1 MNNMTQKFLKTVVLV
16 VVLMTSAQ
24 AAATKVLGL
33 HVIDKNYL
41 MVHFRDGE
49 VHYRDDG
56 TGPSAYLGHSFSEGD
71 DTLLVFGERLKADR
85 AQQAALWRISSSDDK
100 GFGIV
105 RPQHVWRKSKPMNT
119 DHTLTSELDHWL
131 FLQLPKSMKQGCTYT
146 VTIPKGIGT
155 DETSLSVCFDIW
167 NTRSEAVHVNIIGY
181 VPSEKTHAADLYQWL
196 GDGGQRDY
204 KAFEGRK
211 VFLYDVDRQVKQDV
225 GTVKFWKPAA
235 ASEQEAGKKALIGTD
250 VWNID
255 FQGSV
260 PGRYRLVVEDVGCS
274 MDFDISPN
282 VYFEPYRYSVR
293 GYYYMRL
300 GEPKDPEHVWPIP
313 RQPQFIPDEDP
324 KELTVYKTDLTPW
337 SPEWRAL
344 RTDVWDEPHFK
355 KPEAS
360 IFWKHRLPG
369 NPVNTVVRGG
379 HSDAFDWDRHLA
391 HVSNIYDMLL
401 PFILSGGRLIDDNLG
416 IRESG
421 NGIPD
426 LIDEAR
432 NEVDF
437 FLSIRD
443 GEAYSQGVTNP
454 SSDWTVMY
462 QAGCTTMAAWANA
475 ANCAV
480 LGEAF
485 RLQRNDSLQQY
496 YTAEAIKAFRF
507 AEKQENQQLDDMQ
520 DVGSIQMRGR
530 DFRQLAAAFLY
541 NLTGE
546 QQWEDIFAEESMIK
560 TPQSPLFSK
569 GRQGFFGIGVTNQF
583 GARDVPFCQLW
594 AAAAYLTCPHHRH
607 HATLYDNLRSS
618 INAQAESYNISHMT
632 ERPSR
637 RSANDSRWQ
646 VSQNLQLVM
655 LAHYMAD
662 NDARKHELEHVMFTE
677 AGWAMGRNPGNI
689 VEMTGLGE
697 RHITDCYTTGRN
709 DGAPECHP
717 GQTPFNGTETWSP
730 GHNGGDAQVIL
741 KYCYPAWADGGWPR
755 QESYFNQR
763 YFWVNGEFTP
773 RETMR
778 GKMALLGYLNAIAQQ
793 QKPILVLYENDVHCA
808 IDGYA
813 RLAGMREVLASGDSL
828 SVALVSCGDFLQ
840 GGVAGSISKG
850 QYIVDILRHMNYDA
864 IGLGNHE
871 FDYGVPRMNEL
882 LSQVKAPVV
891 CANFFEA
898 GSPIPFFAPY
908 VIRQYGGRR
917 VGFVGVVTS
926 EAMRAEAYSFY
937 DDNGHL
943 LYDLKPMDVARIVQQ
958 AVDEARSE
966 GADIVVLIS
975 HLGEEPIPN
984 HLNSHDVVSRTRGI
998 DVVLDG
1004 HSHSAIE
1011 QSEVPNLDGRMVP
1024 VSQTGTQFQNI
1035 GKLLITPDGKCTT
1048 GLIPIKDAIYRQPR
1062 VKAVTDSINALMK
1075 QVTEREICRSDFDL
1089 SIYEADGKTRRVR
1102 MAETNIGDLVADA
1115 FRTVMKTD
1123 IGLQNGGGIRNSIA
1137 KGAITYGRVLDA
1149 LPFGN
1154 LLISLEATGQQ
1165 IVDMLQKCATY
1176 DVEDGSFPQVS
1187 GLQFKIHQTANGR
1200 SVSDVAV
1207 LDAAAGQYQPIDLSR
1222 RYSIATT
1229 EYTVKGGFYDTLK
1242 SCRVLT
1248 ATSQNYCDCLV
1259 DFLRTFNGGKL
1270 PEIYAKPQNRITLI
1284 KE

>member
-1 MNNMTQKFLKTVVLV
+1 MNDMTQKFLKTVILLA
-16 VVLMTSAQ
+16 VLMTAAP

-33 HVIDKNYL
+33 RVIDKNYL
-41 MVHFRDGE
+41 MLHFRDGE

-71 DTLLVFGERLKADR
+71 DTLLVFGERLKAER

-100 GFGIV
+100 AFGTV
-105 RPQHVWRKSKPMNT
+105 RPQHVWRKTKPMNF

-131 FLQLPKSMKQGCTYT
+131 FLQLPKAMKQGCTYT
-146 VTIPKGIGT
+146 VTIPKGIGA
-155 DETSLSVCFDIW
+155 DETSLSICFDIW
-167 NTRSEAVHVNIIGY
+167 NQQSEAVHVNIIGY
-181 VPSEKTHAADLYQWL
+181 VPSEQTHAADLYQWL

-204 KAFEGRK
+204 KDFEGRQ
-211 VFLYDVDRQVKQDV
+211 VYLYNVKTQEKLNA

-235 ASEQEAGKKALIGTD
+235 ALEQEAGKKALIGTD

-255 FQGSV
+255 FRTAAS
-260 PGRYRLVVEDVGCS
+260 GRYRLVVEDVGCS

-282 VYFEPYRYSVR
+282 VYYEPYRYSVR

-300 GEPKDPEHVWPIP
+300 GEPKDPEHVWPVP

-324 KELTVYKTDLTPW
+324 VDFTVYKTDLTPW
-337 SPEWRAL
+337 SPEWRQL
-344 RTDVWDEPHFK
+344 RMDVWDEPHFK
-355 KPEAS
+355 KAEAS

-369 NPVNTVVRGG
+369 NPVNTIVKGG

-401 PFILSGGRLIDDNLG
+401 PFILSDGRLIDDNLG

-454 SSDWTVMY
+454 CSDWTVMF

-480 LGEAF
+480 LAEAF
-485 RLQRNDSLQQY
+485 RLQPNDSLRQY
-496 YTAEAIKAFRF
+496 YTTEAIKAFRF
-507 AEKQENQQLDDMQ
+507 AEKQENQQLDDLQ

-546 QQWEDIFAEESMIK
+546 QEWETAFAEESMVKSPI
-560 TPQSPLFSK
+560 SPLFSK
-569 GRQGFFGIGVTNQF
+569 GRQGFFGIGVTNRHDA
-583 GARDVPFCQLW
+583 GDVPYCQVW
-594 AAAAYLTCPHHRH
+594 AAAAYLTCPHPRH
-607 HATLYDNLRSS
+607 HATLYDNLRAS
-618 INAQAESYNISHMT
+618 IIAQAESYNISHMA

-655 LAHYMAD
+655 LAHYLAD
-662 NDARKHELEHVMFTE
+662 PTRKRELEHVMFTE

-730 GHNGGDAQVIL
+730 GQNGGDAQVIL
-741 KYCYPAWADGGWPR
+741 KYCYPEWNNGWPR

-778 GKMALLGYLNAIAQQ
+778 GKMALLGYLNAIGQQ
-793 QKPILVLYENDVHCA
+793 QKTIVVLYENDVHCN
-808 IDGYA
+808 IDNYA
-813 RLAGMREVLASGDSL
+813 RLAGMRENVASGDSL
-828 SVALVSCGDFLQ
+828 AVALVSCGDYLQ

-850 QYIVDILRHMNYDA
+850 QYVVDILRQMNYDA

-882 LSQVKAPVV
+882 LSQVKAPIV

-898 GSPIPFFAPY
+898 GSPIPFYASY
-908 VIRQYGGRR
+908 VIRQLGGRR
-917 VGFVGVVTS
+917 VAFVGVVTG
-926 EAMRAEAYSFY
+926 ETMRAEVYSFY

-943 LYDLKPMDVARIVQQ
+943 LYDLKPMEVSRVVQQ
-958 AVDEARSE
+958 AVDEARSQ

-975 HLGEEPIPN
+975 HLGEEPVSN
-984 HLNSHDVVSRTRGI
+984 HLNSHDLVARTRGI

-1004 HSHSAIE
+1004 HSHSTIPH
-1011 QSEVPNLDGRMVP
+1011 SEVSNLDGRMIP
-1024 VSQTGTQFQNI
+1024 ISQTGTQLANI
-1035 GKLLITPDGKCTT
+1035 GKLTITPDGKCSTQ
-1048 GLIPIKDAIYRQPR
+1048 LIPIAEAVYQQPR
-1062 VKAVTDSINALMK
+1062 VKAVTDSIKALMQ
-1075 QVTEREICRSDFDL
+1075 QVTDREICRSDFDL

-1102 MAETNIGDLVADA
+1102 TNETNVGDLVADA
-1115 FRTVMKTD
+1115 FREMMKCD

-1137 KGAITYGRVLDA
+1137 RGSITYGKVLNA

-1154 LLISLEATGQQ
+1154 LMIRLEATGQQ
-1165 IVDMLQKCATY
+1165 IVDMLQKSATSE
-1176 DVEDGSFPQVS
+1176 VEDGSFPQVS
-1187 GLQFKIHQTANGR
+1187 GLQFKIRQDANGR
-1200 SVSDVAV
+1200 SVSDVQV
-1207 LDAAAGQYQPIDLSR
+1207 LDAASGQYKPINLTRHYTIS
-1222 RYSIATT
+1222 TT
-1229 EYTVKGGFYDTLK
+1229 EYSIKGGFYDTLK
-1242 SCRVLT
+1242 AASVLS
-1248 ATSQNYCDCLV
+1248 TSSQSYCDCLA
-1259 DFLRTFNGGKL
+1259 DFLATFGGTV
-1270 PEIYAKPQNRITLI
+1270 PSRYAKSQDRITFA
-1284 KE
+1284 K

>member
-1 MNNMTQKFLKTVVLV
+1 MKQKLFTTAVLITVM
-16 VVLMTSAQ
+16 LMPLPSSA
-24 AAATKVLGL
+24 AKVLGL
-33 HVIDKNYL
+33 KVIDKNYL
-41 MVHFRDGE
+41 MVHCRDGE

-56 TGPSAYLGHSFSEGD
+56 IGPSAYLGHSFAEGD
-71 DTLLVFGERLKADR
+71 DTLLVFGERLKTDR
-85 AQQAALWRISSSDDK
+85 AQQSALWKISSNDDK
-100 GFGIV
+100 SFGTV
-105 RPQHVWRKSKPMNT
+105 RPQHVWRKSKPMNF

-131 FLQLPKSMKQGCTYT
+131 FLQLPKAMKQGCTYT
-146 VTIPKGIGT
+146 VTIPKGIGI
-155 DETSLSVCFDIW
+155 DETTSLSVCFDIW
-167 NTRSEAVHVNIIGY
+167 NAQSEAVHVNILGY
-181 VPSEKTHAADLYQWL
+181 VPSEQIHAADLYQWL

-204 KAFEGRK
+204 IAFEGRQ
-211 VFLYDVDRQVKQDV
+211 VYLYDVKNKTKTDA
-225 GTVKFWKPAA
+225 GTVKFWKPASA
-235 ASEQEAGKKALIGTD
+235 FEQEAGKKNLIGTD

-255 FQGSV
+255 FKTV
-260 PGRYRLVVEDVGCS
+260 APGRYRLVVEDVGCS

-282 VYFEPYRYSVR
+282 VYYEPYRFSVR

-300 GEPKDPEHVWPIP
+300 GEPKNPEHVWPVP

-337 SPEWRAL
+337 SKEWRDL
-344 RTDVWDEPHFK
+344 HTDVWDEPHFK
-355 KPEAS
+355 KAEAS

-369 NPVNTVVRGG
+369 NPVNTIVRGG

-401 PFILSGGRLIDDNLG
+401 PFILSDGRLVDDNLG

-454 SSDWTVMY
+454 SNDWTVMF

-485 RLQRNDSLQQY
+485 RLQHNDSLRQY
-496 YTAEAIKAFRF
+496 YTTEAIKAFRF
-507 AEKQENQQLDDMQ
+507 AEKQENQQLDDLQ
-520 DVGSIQMRGR
+520 DVGSMQMRGR

-546 QQWEDIFAEESMIK
+546 QEWETVFAEESMIK
-560 TPQSPLFSK
+560 TPASPLFSR
-569 GRQGFFGIGVTNQF
+569 GRQGFFGVGVTNQY
-583 GARDVPFCQLW
+583 GAREVPFCQLW
-594 AAAAYLTCPHHRH
+594 AAAAYLTCPHPRH
-607 HATLYDNLRSS
+607 HATLYDNLRAS
-618 INAQAESYNISHMT
+618 INAQAENYNISHMA

-655 LAHYMAD
+655 MAHYMAD
-662 NDARKHELEHVMFTE
+662 NVRKRELEHVMFTE
-677 AGWAMGRNPGNI
+677 AGWALGRNPGNI

-741 KYCYPAWADGGWPR
+741 KYCYPAWDNGWPR

-778 GKMALLGYLNAIAQQ
+778 GKMALLGYLNAIGQQ
-793 QKPILVLYENDVHCA
+793 QKPIVVLYENDMHCA
-808 IDGYA
+808 IDNYA
-813 RLAGMREVLASGDSL
+813 RLAGMRETIASGDSL
-828 SVALVSCGDFLQ
+828 AVALVSCGDYLQ

-882 LSQVKAPVV
+882 LSQLPYPVV

-898 GSPIPFFAPY
+898 GSPVPFYAPY
-908 VIRQYGGRR
+908 IIRQLGGRR
-917 VGFVGVVTS
+917 VAFIGAVTG
-926 EAMRAEAYSFY
+926 EAMRSEAYSFY
-937 DDNGHL
+937 NDNGHL
-943 LYDLKPMDVARIVQQ
+943 LYDLKPMEVSRIVQQ
-958 AVDEARSE
+958 SVNEVRSQ

-975 HLGEEPIPN
+975 HLGEQSVAN
-984 HLNSHDVVSRTRGI
+984 TVNSHELVARTRGI

-1004 HSHSAIE
+1004 HSHSTIE
-1011 QSEVPNLDGRMVP
+1011 CSEAPNLDGRMIP
-1024 VSQTGTQFQNI
+1024 VSQTGTQLQNI
-1035 GKLLITPDGKCTT
+1035 GKLTITPEGKCITQ
-1048 GLIPIKDAIYRQPR
+1048 LIPLSDAVYQQPH
-1062 VKAVTDSINALMK
+1062 VKAVTDSVKALMK
-1075 QVTEREICRSDFDL
+1075 QVTDRELCRSDFDL
-1089 SIYEADGKTRRVR
+1089 SIFEADGKTRLVR
-1102 MAETNIGDLVADA
+1102 SGEANIGDLVADA
-1115 FRTVMKTD
+1115 FRAILKTD

-1137 KGAITYGRVLDA
+1137 KGTITYGKVLDA

-1154 LLISLEATGQQ
+1154 LMITLEATGQR

-1176 DVEDGSFPQVS
+1176 TVEDGSFPQVS
-1187 GLQFKIHQTANGR
+1187 GLQFKITDRVGTR
-1200 SVSDVAV
+1200 SVSDVCV
-1207 LDAAAGQYQPIDLSR
+1207 LNGATGQFQPIDLTR
-1222 RYSIATT
+1222 RYTIATT
-1229 EYTVKGGFYDTLK
+1229 EYTIKGGFYDTMKAARL
-1242 SCRVLT
+1242 LN
-1248 ATSQNYCDCLV
+1248 TSTKDYCDCLV
-1259 DFLRTFNGGKL
+1259 EFLSSFNGTI
-1270 PEIYAKPQNRITLI
+1270 PPAYAKPQGRISFV